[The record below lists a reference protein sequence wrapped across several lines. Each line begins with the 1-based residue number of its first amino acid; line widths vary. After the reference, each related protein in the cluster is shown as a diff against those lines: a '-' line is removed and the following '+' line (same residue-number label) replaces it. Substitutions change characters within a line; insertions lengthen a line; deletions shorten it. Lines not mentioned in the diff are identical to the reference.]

1 MICNCFITKWEGILG
16 PPRVLDATNG
26 TNYLLN
32 GNRINGLEIRATTKS
47 KFMFSERADDPKE
60 KAGYVEAVETVGT
73 IIGEID
79 KTWQSLLAVFYFYTE
94 NDTSKA
100 VFARWINVE
109 SIAWITPDP
118 LSAYRC
124 WVKYFEAGKPMLLL
138 CDYTI
143 KEAQAILD
151 TGALTTTGG

>member
-1 MICNCFITKWEGILG
+1 MITNVYITKWEGILG

-60 KAGYVEAVETVGT
+60 KAGYVEAVEAVQT
-73 IIGEID
+73 IRTEVD
-79 KTWQSLLAVFYFYTE
+79 KTWQSLLAGFNFYTD

-100 VFARWINVE
+100 TFLRYINVE
-109 SIAWITPDP
+109 SFAWATPDP
-118 LSAYRC
+118 LSVQRT
-124 WVKYFEAGKPMLLL
+124 WIKYFEAGKPMLLL
-138 CDYTI
+138 CDNAI
-143 KEAQAILD
+143 KEVQAQLD
-151 TGALTTTGG
+151 TSALTTTAG